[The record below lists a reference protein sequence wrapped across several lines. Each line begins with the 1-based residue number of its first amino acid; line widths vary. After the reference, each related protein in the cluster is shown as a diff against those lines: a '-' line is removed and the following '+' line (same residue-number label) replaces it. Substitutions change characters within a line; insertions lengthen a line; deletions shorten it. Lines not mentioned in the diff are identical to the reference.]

1 MDWSQGNNS
10 TWAVVGQ
17 DMKRLASRKLWVTIL
32 ATVLVSLAE
41 AIGIE
46 LEQESII
53 AIAGMVIAYVTGQA
67 IVDRG
72 KVVAEI
78 QARIPGL
85 IGNLTNLLEE
95 VKKDELT
102 ILSEPQETAQK
113 IVDGGYA

>member
-1 MDWSQGNNS
+1 MD
-10 TWAVVGQ
+10 
-17 DMKRLASRKLWVTIL
+17 KLKSRKLWVTIL
-32 ATVLVSLAE
+32 ATALVSLAE

-46 LEQESII
+46 LEQESIV

-85 IGNLTNLLEE
+85 VGNLNNLLED
-95 VKKDELT
+95 VRKDELSV
-102 ILSEPQETAQK
+102 LPEDPREVAQK
-113 IVDGGYA
+113 IIDGGYA